1 MQELIEA
8 FGPDQT
14 AMARIKSGTRTRRE
28 WPHAPALRI
37 SRISG
42 GDCPTYGMTV
52 SFQVVSRTRILGAS
66 QQISE
71 GWPAS

>member
-37 SRISG
+37 ARISG
-42 GDCPTYGMTV
+42 GDCPETMFGRQSSPHTSVYTFV
-52 SFQVVSRTRILGAS
+52 S
-66 QQISE
+66 
-71 GWPAS
+71 